1 MGEFAV
7 FGETGDLAD
16 AGLFG
21 VSGPVGLALAGG
33 VAGLV
38 GVTVSPGVCGLAG
51 VTVFVPS
58 GVPVAVG
65 SPGSA
70 EGPVVAA
77 ATTTPDP
84 DMG

>member
-1 MGEFAV
+1 LGEFAV
-7 FGETGDLAD
+7 FGETGDTAD

-21 VSGPVGLALAGG
+21 VTGLAWDGG
-33 VAGLV
+33 VVGLV

-51 VTVFVPS
+51 VTVLVPS
-58 GVPVAVG
+58 GAPVVVG
-65 SPGSA
+65 SLGSA

-84 DMG
+84 GMG